1 MNFSQLARGDHRR
14 DIYKRPEVYRLRCYL
29 SRSNAVNTTEAPN
42 RRQALTFAQA
52 ASQTARFA
60 LDRVIRRI
68 AIEHQA
74 EEMR

>member
-1 MNFSQLARGDHRR
+1 MNFGQLVRGDHRR
-14 DIYKRPEVYRLRCYL
+14 DIHKRPEVYHLRCYL

-52 ASQTARFA
+52 PSQTARFA
-60 LDRVIRRI
+60 LDSVIRRI
-68 AIEHQA
+68 VIEHQA